1 LVKKL
6 GEKMDKRRI
15 ALDVAKILLKHLP
28 QELSQETIEKIAAD
42 VISLIEGNSSDD
54 DLKRRLAVLTVI
66 GRNHSG
72 IVHSFSEILAEN
84 NVDIID
90 INQTIVHG
98 NFAMMMVVDP
108 TDAKVDFLT
117 LKHLLKERGKRED
130 VGVFLQYEDLLK
142 ELNRM

>member
-1 LVKKL
+1 
-6 GEKMDKRRI
+6 MDKKRI
-15 ALDVAKILLKHLP
+15 ALDVAKILLNHLP
-28 QELSQETIEKIAAD
+28 EELPQETIEKIAAD
-42 VISLIEGNSSDD
+42 VISLIEGQSSDD

-98 NFAMMMVVDP
+98 NFAMMMVIDP
-108 TDAKVDFLT
+108 TDSKVDFLT
-117 LKHLLKERGKRED
+117 LKNLLKERGKRED
-130 VGVFLQYEDLLK
+130 VQVFLQYEDLLK
-142 ELNRM
+142 ELNRI